1 MNLELKEG
9 GKIGLCDDGMCDD
22 QQDKVDRN
30 FRKGEGH
37 NKEKTPSKQN
47 EIKSISLPTVKK

>member
-1 MNLELKEG
+1 MDLELKEG
-9 GKIGLCDDGMCDD
+9 GKIGFDD

-47 EIKSISLPTVKK
+47 EIKSNSLPTVRK